1 MNYYLFQLNR
11 SLGRFVFTPYVGARK
26 LLNAVALFA
35 QFGLLK
41 NSRLIGYPLKL
52 SFDPSSIC
60 QLRCPLCPT
69 GQGAKGRSKGVMK
82 FEEFKRVAD
91 EMAPYL
97 YEIDLNNWGEP
108 FLNRD
113 LIKMVGY
120 AHKKRAKTSVNTNL
134 NVALTEKDATA
145 LINAGLDVLYISMD
159 GITQQTY
166 EKYRQGGKLKTI
178 WDNILLVGEKKRQ
191 LNKNNPKIIWQF
203 LVSKYNEHEL
213 PELQKVRE
221 KLGVD
226 ELVIGGLRADMGKE
240 IFTPDAEKVQSMRK
254 WLPANEQ
261 LSRYDY
267 SKKQRKLQKRSC
279 HFLWFVSV
287 INWNG
292 SVSPCC
298 ASYYEKFD
306 FGNAFEQGFKPIW
319 NNEKYIAA
327 RKAVARHAP
336 KSGTVCDNC
345 IKTGFVD

>member
-1 MNYYLFQLNR
+1 MRRFLFTRYFGVRKCINAIGL
-11 SLGRFVFTPYVGARK
+11 FV
-26 LLNAVALFA
+26 
-35 QFGLLK
+35 QFGLFK

-52 SFDPSSIC
+52 SFDPSSVC

-69 GQGAKGRSKGVMK
+69 GQGAEGRSKGAMR
-82 FEEFKRVAD
+82 FDRFKRVVD

-113 LIKMVGY
+113 LIKMAGY
-120 AHKKRAKTSVNTNL
+120 AHKKRIKTSINTNL
-134 NVALTEKDATA
+134 NVALSKEQAGD
-145 LINAGLDVLYISMD
+145 LINSGLDVLYISMD

-166 EKYRQGGKLKTI
+166 EKYRIGGKLQTV
-178 WDNILLVGEKKRQ
+178 WDNIALVSGKKKQ
-191 LNKNNPKIIWQF
+191 LNKSNPKIIWQF

-213 PELQKVRE
+213 PKLEGVKQQ
-221 KLGVD
+221 LGVD
-226 ELVIGGLRADMGKE
+226 ELAIGGIRSDMGKE
-240 IFTPDAEKVQSMRK
+240 IFTPDEQKVESMQK
-254 WLPANEQ
+254 WLPGNEQ

-267 SKKQRKLQKRSC
+267 GKKQRKLQKRNC

-298 ASYYEKFD
+298 SSYYEKFD
-306 FGNAFEQGFKPIW
+306 FGNAFGRGFKPIW

-327 RKAVARHAP
+327 RKAVALHKAA
-336 KSGTVCDNC
+336 SGTVCDNC